1 LGAGSLAKDLLS
13 YRENIV
19 KAQSRRFSP
28 LRHEKVIRV
37 GRTLE
42 ILCVCGM
49 VTGKELGKG
58 VDSLPQEQRGSVGPA
73 RVAEGGKM
81 MTDVEVNGG

>member
-1 LGAGSLAKDLLS
+1 MGFERAGVLGKDLLS

-37 GRTLE
+37 RRTLE
-42 ILCVCGM
+42 ILCVCEM
-49 VTGKELGKG
+49 VTGKNWGKDL
-58 VDSLPQEQRGSVGPA
+58 DSLPQEQRS
-73 RVAEGGKM
+73 
-81 MTDVEVNGG
+81 